1 MRGRGRLNKDLF
13 SFYSTD
19 IMNKSNKIVNWSKE
33 EVQIIVSDYFDMMH
47 NELQGRKY
55 NKSEH
60 RRKIIKLLNNRSH
73 GSIER
78 KHQNISAALIDVGL
92 PYIQGYKPL
101 RNFQKSQLPD
111 AIQKQLGISPDF
123 LSLIAKDVESSIDIP
138 DVADILQSMVEPP
151 FTKNPLTESI
161 KETINPY
168 SSQGVNY
175 LAREANNRAIG
186 NIGEKFALNYERARL
201 MFIGKNKLANKI
213 EQVSVTVGDHA
224 GFDIHSYEKDGTDRF
239 IEVKSTKYGKETP
252 FFISANE
259 VDFSKNYSDKYYLYR
274 VFSLR
279 QAPKLFHFKG
289 PVQAYCNLKATQFIG
304 RF

>member
-1 MRGRGRLNKDLF
+1 MAKYNKKVD
-13 SFYSTD
+13 
-19 IMNKSNKIVNWSKE
+19 WSKE
-33 EVQIIVSDYFDMMH
+33 EVEIIVSDYLDMMKI
-47 NELQGRKY
+47 ELLGRKY

-78 KHQNISAALIDVGL
+78 KHQNISAALIDIGL

-111 AIQKQLGISPDF
+111 AIQKQLDIAPD
-123 LSLIAKDVESSIDIP
+123 LLNLIAKDVESSIDIP
-138 DVADILQSMVEPP
+138 DVEDILQSMVEPP
-151 FTKNPLTESI
+151 ASKNPSAESI
-161 KETINPY
+161 KETITPY
-168 SSQGVNY
+168 SPQAVNY
-175 LAREANNRAIG
+175 LAREAKNKAIG
-186 NIGEKFALNYERARL
+186 NIGEQFALNYERARL

-213 EQVSVTVGDHA
+213 EQVSITVGDHA
-224 GFDIHSYEKDGTDRF
+224 GFDIHSYEKGGTDRF

-252 FFISANE
+252 FYITGNE
-259 VDFSKNYSDKYYLYR
+259 LDFSNKNSDKYYLYR

-289 PVQAYCNLKATQFIG
+289 PVQKHCNLKATQFIG
-304 RF
+304 RL